1 MFSQLIAIVVAQVTP
16 KQIPPEVS
24 NPYMFLGYTVV
35 FLILLG
41 MVAFLI
47 NHSRQLRQEWA
58 LLTELDKDKQPPTA
72 N

>member
-1 MFSQLIAIVVAQVTP
+1 MFSQLIAIVVAQATP

-41 MVAFLI
+41 MVSFLI
-47 NHSRQLRQEWA
+47 NRSRRLRQEWV
-58 LLTELDKDKQPPTA
+58 LLTEMDKDKQPPA
-72 N
+72 VN